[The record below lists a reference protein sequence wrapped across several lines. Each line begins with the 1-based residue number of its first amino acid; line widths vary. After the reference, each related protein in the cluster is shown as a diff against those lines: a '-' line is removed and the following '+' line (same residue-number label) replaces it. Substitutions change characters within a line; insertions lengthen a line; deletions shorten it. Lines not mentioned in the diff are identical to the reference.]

1 MQQRNWRARFEREMI
16 MAQKAREEKNQGKAR
31 VCARRAAGLVA
42 QEYLKR
48 RGVATPGMTAYERV
62 KLLQHWP
69 GLPEGVGER
78 VAHLTTRVN
87 ENYELPIE
95 ADLVA
100 DAQWLAETLLET
112 P

>member
-1 MQQRNWRARFEREMI
+1 ML
-16 MAQKAREEKNQGKAR
+16 MAQKAREENNEGKAR

-42 QEYLKR
+42 KEYLKQ

-69 GLPEGVGER
+69 GLPQGVSER

-87 ENYELPIE
+87 ENYQLPIE

-100 DAQWLAETLLET
+100 DARWLAKALLET